1 MATKFQISL
10 EGILDTKTS
19 TANIQKSIKAMESA
33 LSLNI
38 PINADNKSAE
48 QIKNAINKIGNAS
61 DDAKKKTQGL
71 GDIVSK
77 FSNWQIVGDVI
88 HGVKDA
94 MQDMV
99 QQVFDLDASLVEFN
113 KVTDVTPTQL
123 KEITNQAYEL
133 GGQLARTGKEAIDA
147 ATEFSK
153 AGYKDSAMELAKT
166 ALLYQNIADEQIS
179 TSKATDLIVSQMK
192 AFNVAAED
200 SIKIIDQI
208 NEVDIRASR
217 YSNVA

>member
-10 EGILDTKTS
+10 EGVLDTKTS
-19 TANIQKSIKAMESA
+19 TANIQKSIKEMEKA
-33 LSLNI
+33 LSLDVS
-38 PINADNKSAE
+38 INADGKSAS
-48 QIKNAINKIGNAS
+48 QIKEAISGIGSAAQDAS
-61 DDAKKKTQGL
+61 KHTQGL
-71 GDIVSK
+71 GDIVNK
-77 FSNWQIVGDVI
+77 FLSWQVVGDVI
-88 HGVKDA
+88 HGVKDS

-99 QQVFDLDASLVEFN
+99 QQVFELDASLVEFN
-113 KVTDVTPTQL
+113 KVTDVTPQQL
-123 KEITNQAYEL
+123 EQITNQAYEL
-133 GGQLARTGKEAIDA
+133 GSQLARTGKEAIDA

-153 AGYKDSAMELAKT
+153 AGYKDSAMDLAKT
-166 ALLYQNIADEQIS
+166 ALLYQNIADEQVS

-192 AFNVAAED
+192 AFNVEAED

>member
-192 AFNVAAED
+192 AFNVEAED